1 MSRSIGK
8 TIVLSILVLTSIY
21 QIAMLWFDYPS
32 DRNFFLSI
40 MDTETTFGSSGSNQS
55 YDLYYPSKVA
65 TYYQTNEGSY
75 FFENLDNPNNVTPD
89 SMFEIVKQAL
99 ESGMVSSAFVAV
111 EDLWSK
117 GHILLEMPFPID
129 SMVVQEDMKI
139 GSTWFKESMSF
150 ERVYIYPGEFA
161 DDYMTLIFAD
171 ISLKKRFSCQIPVGN
186 IKQLND
192 MALTLMDQVHSQDEI
207 RYISTKQRDFNRF
220 ENDVLL
226 PAGGQYFDL
235 MQNIYGEK
243 YFYQGA
249 ERDMES
255 LETYVDYFF
264 LNPEIAWSTVTNDE
278 AKYGDLEVVVS
289 YNKKGLLSYSFIDK
303 LENKVTDLGNAYK
316 AALKF
321 TDKDTVL
328 NQIEYELVDYDQ
340 TEDEVTFYFDYGY
353 RGVPIHFDNLESD
366 IGISHPMEISV
377 TGNTVISYKRL
388 LWKTEEVLIQ
398 GDPFEVLYQRLLDRI
413 VPEIG
418 EHKIQDAYI
427 AYYSDDFENG
437 AYLKWLVQVSD
448 ERGVVDYEL
457 E

>member
-40 MDTETTFGSSGSNQS
+40 MDTETTFGASGSNQS
-55 YDLYYPSKVA
+55 YDLFYPRKVA

-75 FFENLDNPNNVTPD
+75 FFENLDNPNNITPD
-89 SMFEIVKQAL
+89 SLFEIVKQAL
-99 ESGMVSSAFVAV
+99 ENGVVSSAFVAQ

-117 GHILLEMPFPID
+117 GHLLLEMPFTID
-129 SMVVQEDMKI
+129 ITHVREAMKI
-139 GSTWFKESMSF
+139 ESTWFKESMRF
-150 ERVYIYPGEFA
+150 DRVYVYPGEFA
-161 DDYMTLIFAD
+161 DDYMTIIFAD
-171 ISLKKRFSCQIPVGN
+171 ASLKTRFSCQIPVGN

-192 MALTLMDQVHSQDEI
+192 MTLEFVEKIHGQDEI
-207 RYISTKQRDFNRF
+207 RYISTKQRAFNRF

-243 YFYQGA
+243 YFYDGD

-255 LETYVDYFF
+255 LETYVDYYF
-264 LNPEIAWSTVTNDE
+264 LNPEIAWSTVTVDE

-289 YNKKGLLSYSFIDK
+289 YNKKGLLSYSFIDQ
-303 LENKVTDLGNAYK
+303 LENKATDLGNAYR
-316 AALKF
+316 AAIKF
-321 TDKDTVL
+321 TEKDTIL
-328 NQIEYELVDYDQ
+328 NQIEYELVKYDQ
-340 TEDEVTFYFDYGY
+340 TDDEVTFYFDYEY
-353 RGVPIHFDNLESD
+353 RGVPIHFDNLQED
-366 IGISHPMEISV
+366 IGITHPMEISV

-418 EHKIQDAYI
+418 DLKILDTYI
-427 AYYSDDFENG
+427 AYYSEGFEDG
-437 AYLKWLVQVSD
+437 AYLKWLVEVSD
-448 ERGVVDYEL
+448 EKGVVDYEL